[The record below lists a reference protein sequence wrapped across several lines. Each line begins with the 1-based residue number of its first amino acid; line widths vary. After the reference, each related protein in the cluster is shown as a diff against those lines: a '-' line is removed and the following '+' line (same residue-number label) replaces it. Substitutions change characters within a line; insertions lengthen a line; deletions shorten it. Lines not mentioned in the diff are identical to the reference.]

1 MLYAP
6 PMRITATKFLLH
18 KSFRIASITLC
29 FALGLTLMACSKQ
42 SAPAPSP
49 QPSQPPSPSPQ
60 TATPAAPAVPTGPV
74 IPAGWTVFSSPKG
87 GFTIAYPK
95 NVKGMTVNTTG
106 SGFNLDLP
114 DDFEPKTNAGSA
126 TLTVGSTHSK
136 SDLAQCMKPDDT
148 GPDAV
153 PAKNVTLNGAPF
165 TVFSSSDGG
174 VGSFRDTTSYRSLHA
189 GQCYRVE
196 YTTSYANIHNFDPDD
211 HIHET
216 KDKAGK
222 FLQSVVE
229 TFQFQQ

>member
-1 MLYAP
+1 MA
-6 PMRITATKFLLH
+6 ATKFLLN
-18 KSFRIASITLC
+18 KSPRLASTALS
-29 FALGLTLMACSKQ
+29 FALGLTLMACNKQ
-42 SAPAPSP
+42 SVSTPSP
-49 QPSQPPSPSPQ
+49 QASQPTSQSAQ
-60 TATPAAPAVPTGPV
+60 TATPAAPPAPATPAAPTGPV

-114 DDFEPKTNAGSA
+114 GDFEPKTNAGSA